1 MEQGGI
7 SIISPP
13 GITENSIGKP
23 TKNIGL
29 ALRSN
34 AGIRSAK
41 EKLKAP
47 CEWNYIKFDRDSI
60 ILVLTIMANG
70 CVYSSINDWTNRK
83 LIRNRRRLRIC
94 KQKDF
99 ERSRYSWKLVIK
111 FHSLSLMKVVWKT
124 FQRIVWK
131 D

>member
-47 CEWNYIKFDRDSI
+47 CEWNYIKFDRDLV
-60 ILVLTIMANG
+60 ILISTIMVNDY
-70 CVYSSINDWTNRK
+70 VYSSINDWTNRK
-83 LIRNRRRLRIC
+83 LIRIRQHLWIC

-99 ERSRYSWKLVIK
+99 ERSRYSWKLVIQ
-111 FHSLSLMKVVWKT
+111 FHSLSLMKVIWKT

>member
-47 CEWNYIKFDRDSI
+47 CDQSVRYRTQSQILAAGVDRNQLRRDS
-60 ILVLTIMANG
+60 
-70 CVYSSINDWTNRK
+70 SSNSSNSNSSGSSTLRK
-83 LIRNRRRLRIC
+83 N
-94 KQKDF
+94 F
-99 ERSRYSWKLVIK
+99 
-111 FHSLSLMKVVWKT
+111 
-124 FQRIVWK
+124 
-131 D
+131 